1 MTARLGVYG
10 GFILALL
17 TAVTV
22 AQAPKAGV
30 LSAED
35 LKRIVPTAYFF
46 RGQSASVQLRNSV
59 GFSSSD
65 GKLVL
70 AGLVDTSG
78 YAADVQAKYQGF
90 LITEVKLNV
99 ERTELAPGQYG
110 FGFQKL
116 TNFLSWTLAPMM
128 CSA

>member
-17 TAVTV
+17 TSVTM

-70 AGLVDTSG
+70 AGRSEEHTSELQSQSNLVCRLLL
-78 YAADVQAKYQGF
+78 AKKKQSS
-90 LITEVKLNV
+90 K
-99 ERTELAPGQYG
+99 
-110 FGFQKL
+110 
-116 TNFLSWTLAPMM
+116 
-128 CSA
+128 

>member
-35 LKRIVPTAYFF
+35 LKRVVPAAYFF
-46 RGQSASVQLRNSV
+46 RGQSASVQLPIRQDSAI
-59 GFSSSD
+59 
-65 GKLVL
+65 LV
-70 AGLVDTSG
+70 A
-78 YAADVQAKYQGF
+78 
-90 LITEVKLNV
+90 
-99 ERTELAPGQYG
+99 
-110 FGFQKL
+110 
-116 TNFLSWTLAPMM
+116 SW
-128 CSA
+128 C

>member
-17 TAVTV
+17 TSVTM

-78 YAADVQAKYQGF
+78 YAACSSQVSGIPHYRSKIECRGNRAC
-90 LITEVKLNV
+90 T
-99 ERTELAPGQYG
+99 RTIWVRLL
-110 FGFQKL
+110 K
-116 TNFLSWTLAPMM
+116 S
-128 CSA
+128 